1 VMKVRRLLWLLG
13 VAIAGA
19 AACTQVPVKTQEM
32 FAECVA
38 DPAPYLAL
46 DWENFDQGA
55 APDGRVWG
63 WREIAAKP
71 GCETG
76 AADLVAMWVKQQGS
90 ALDEPTRLLMSF
102 HEGQIRA
109 MGGDYVKAAALIEAG
124 RGEWDDKPEG
134 AAYVD
139 ATLAFLRGDRPGFMA
154 ARDRMMAV
162 PEPPDF
168 ANLQKQYREQAG
180 FEPKWPMYIETVDKM
195 SACWGKGYTG
205 MPDGD
210 CEWRPA
216 VRNG

>member
-1 VMKVRRLLWLLG
+1 MVVLLAASL
-13 VAIAGA
+13 
-19 AACTQVPVKTQEM
+19 AACAQTAVKTQRT
-32 FAECVA
+32 FADCVA
-38 DPAPYLAL
+38 DPAPYLGL

-63 WREIAAKP
+63 WREVAAKP
-71 GCETG
+71 GCET
-76 AADLVAMWVKQQGS
+76 AAATLVAMWTRRKG
-90 ALDEPTRLLMSF
+90 AELDEATQLMMRF

-109 MGGDYVKAAALIEAG
+109 MGGDYVQAAALIEGA
-124 RGEWDDKPEG
+124 RADWDRKPEG

-139 ATLAFLRGDRPGFMA
+139 ATLAFLRGDRPAFMA
-154 ARDRMMAV
+154 ARERMMAV

-168 ANLQKQYREQAG
+168 ANLQKLYREQAG

-210 CEWRPA
+210 CEWRPS
-216 VRNG
+216 VRQS

>member
-1 VMKVRRLLWLLG
+1 VRVRSSLGLLG
-13 VAIAGA
+13 IAIVSAT
-19 AACTQVPVKTQEM
+19 ACAQVPVKTQKT
-32 FAECVA
+32 FAECLA
-38 DPAPYLAL
+38 DPTPYLAM

-55 APDGRVWG
+55 ASDGRVWG

-71 GCETG
+71 GCETA
-76 AADLVAMWVKQQGS
+76 AADLVAIWVEQKGP
-90 ALDEPTRLLMSF
+90 ALDEATRLLMSF

-124 RGEWDDKPEG
+124 RAEWDDKPEG

-139 ATLAFLRGDRPGFMA
+139 ATLAFLRGDRPGLKA
-154 ARDRMMAV
+154 ARERMMAV

-168 ANLQKQYREQAG
+168 VDLQKQYREQAG

-195 SACWGKGYTG
+195 IACWGKGYTG

-210 CEWRPA
+210 CNWTPA
-216 VRNG
+216 RRGA

>member
-1 VMKVRRLLWLLG
+1 VRKVRRSLGLLG
-13 VAIAGA
+13 VAIVGA
-19 AACTQVPVKTQEM
+19 TACAQVPVKTQKT

-38 DPAPYLAL
+38 DNASYLAM

-71 GCETG
+71 GCETA
-76 AADLVAMWVKQQGS
+76 AADLVAIWVEQKGP
-90 ALDEPTRLLMSF
+90 ALDESTRLLMSF

-124 RGEWDDKPEG
+124 RAEWDDKPEG

-162 PEPPDF
+162 PEPPNF
-168 ANLQKQYREQAG
+168 ADLQKQYREQAG

-210 CEWRPA
+210 CEWAPA
-216 VRNG
+216 RRGA